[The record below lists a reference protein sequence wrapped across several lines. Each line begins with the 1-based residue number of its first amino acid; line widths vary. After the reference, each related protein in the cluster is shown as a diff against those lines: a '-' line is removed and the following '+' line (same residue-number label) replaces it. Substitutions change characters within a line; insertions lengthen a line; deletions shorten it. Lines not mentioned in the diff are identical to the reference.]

1 MPNSCVQESDLV
13 HRFRNHLAVVISF
26 SELLLLE
33 LRDEAH
39 RSDVLEIH
47 RAASAAMALLPHFVA
62 PGGTVPEV
70 ES

>member
-1 MPNSCVQESDLV
+1 MQNSCVKEPDLI

-33 LRDEAH
+33 LHDEAH

-47 RAASAAMALLPHFVA
+47 RAASAAMALLPQCVA
-62 PGGTVPEV
+62 SRSTVPEV